1 MSARIKWT
9 EEALA
14 EVAKKYSRIKDFR
27 EQDNAA
33 YSAVKRLKL
42 QDKLCTHMQSLK
54 TDWNLEALTA
64 ESRRYKS
71 ISEFIKE
78 SPLAYQAIKKKKLD
92 YLLDDL
98 EKKEEWAIDSVIA
111 ESKQFKSFNEFRK
124 LRSGAYKAAVR
135 FGIAEDIREDLGE
148 VNRKWDAE
156 SITDEALK
164 YDTLSDFIK
173 SGSPYVISK
182 RLGIFQDVTAHMER
196 SNTQWNK
203 EDAIAIARQYSNAT
217 DLIEANNACYNYIKR
232 TNLIEEALCHMTRRN
247 APTAEE
253 TAARLERNRIKNR
266 DLKRIQNNYSGLGSQ
281 ALVIWN
287 VEKIRGYAIQC
298 TGRTEFSKKFPNA
311 YDAALRHKCLDDVC
325 SHMQLQNKKTENNV
339 IYIWRALE
347 LTYNG
352 MPVYKLGITSTRTG
366 SGRIRFVAKQAKVT
380 AEIIAIRQLKIKATD
395 IEKQL
400 HQIGEDPKYQ
410 GFNGCTEFRAL
421 NEKQLKQV
429 VELIEANAL

>member
-33 YSAVKRLKL
+33 YSAIKRLKL
-42 QDKLCTHMQSLK
+42 QDKLCAHMQSLK

-64 ESRRYKS
+64 ESRKFNS

-98 EKKEEWAIDSVIA
+98 EKKEAWTIGSVIA
-111 ESKQFKSFNEFRK
+111 ESKKFKSFNEFRR

-156 SITDEALK
+156 SIADEALK

-173 SGSPYVISK
+173 SGSPYVISR
-182 RLGIFQDVTAHMER
+182 RLGIFQGVTSHMER
-196 SNTQWNK
+196 SNIQWNK

-232 TNLIEEALCHMTRRN
+232 TNLIEEALGHMTRRN
-247 APTAEE
+247 APTAEA

-287 VEKIRGYAIQC
+287 IEKIRGYAIQC
-298 TGRTEFSKKFPNA
+298 SGRTEFSKKFPNA
-311 YDAALRHKCLDDVC
+311 YDAALRLKCLDDVC
-325 SHMQLQNKKTENNV
+325 SHMQFHTKASENNV
-339 IYIWRALE
+339 VYIWRALE

-352 MPVYKLGITSTRTG
+352 LPVYKLGISSARVG
-366 SGRIRFVAKQAKVT
+366 NGRIRCVAKAAKVT
-380 AEIIAIRQLKIKATD
+380 AEVISIRLVKIKATD

-400 HQIGEDPKYQ
+400 HKMGDDPGYE
-410 GFNGCTEFRAL
+410 GFQGCTEFRAL
-421 NEKQLKQV
+421 NDSQLRDAIN
-429 VELIEANAL
+429 LIELHAA